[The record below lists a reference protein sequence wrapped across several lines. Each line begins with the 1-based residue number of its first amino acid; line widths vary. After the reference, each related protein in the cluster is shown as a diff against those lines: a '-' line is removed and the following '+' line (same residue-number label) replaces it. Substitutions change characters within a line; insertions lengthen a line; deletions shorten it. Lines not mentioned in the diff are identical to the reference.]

1 MTTPPWWQAAF
12 GPDYEQVYAHRSD
25 DAASAEVAGLLPH
38 LGAGPVLDACCGN
51 GRHLAALSRAGIA
64 AVGFDYSANLLRSAA
79 GRTEVVGRVSRA
91 DVRAIPYA
99 GEFSAVLVLFTAFG
113 YFDEADNRVALAAL
127 AGQCARGGNLVLDLP
142 DPARVHAELI
152 LESSK
157 SVAGLQITE
166 KRRIDGNRVAKD
178 VRISRPD
185 GSVHAYTES
194 VRLFAADE
202 IAQLA
207 ESVGLQVSACWPS
220 LRGAAVDD
228 GRQVW
233 WLS

>member
-25 DAASAEVAGLLPH
+25 DAASTEIAGLLPQ
-38 LGAGPVLDACCGN
+38 LGTGPVLDACCGN
-51 GRHLAALSRAGIA
+51 GRHLAALQRAGIA

-79 GRTEVVGRVSRA
+79 GRAAVQGRVSRA

-99 GEFSAVLVLFTAFG
+99 GNFSAVLVLFTAFG

-127 AGQCARGGNLVLDLP
+127 AGQLAPDGKLVLDLP
-142 DPARVHAELI
+142 DPQRVRAELI
-152 LESSK
+152 PESSK

-166 KRRIDGNRVAKD
+166 QRRIEGNRVVKD

-194 VRLFAADE
+194 VRLYGADE
-202 IAQLA
+202 IASLA
-207 ESVGLQVSACWPS
+207 EAVGLRVRACWPS
-220 LRGAAVDD
+220 LRGAEIDES
-228 GRQVW
+228 RQVY